1 MIYLRR
7 LRSYLTDLSFLCLL
21 SVAFKAS
28 FSLFGILCF
37 FSNAINSDSKAAS
50 SFTGAGILKLRYPYI
65 MLYYIYYYISEK
77 VQQKNPDTQLCNFT
91 NKKQCPLAGYC
102 LPSKY
107 HRKHS

>member
-65 MLYYIYYYISEK
+65 MLFEMLNEMLFGLTLHLVLISK
-77 VQQKNPDTQLCNFT
+77 QKSGIIF
-91 NKKQCPLAGYC
+91 
-102 LPSKY
+102 
-107 HRKHS
+107 